1 MHWRARNLRRKQAEM
16 ALSVPFTKVAFGK
29 EIYSKKYQNGDHLRA
44 SGTSSFSLSRYIK
57 GAPFFN
63 KKDGAENGAGN
74 SVGATISGTSSAV
87 VATATEAAS
96 TIAGGGISEGTRPA
110 GEGAAGPSTFNQK
123 VVGQGY
129 KQVSQIAP
137 CFAFILRY
145 PGLE

>member
-1 MHWRARNLRRKQAEM
+1 
-16 ALSVPFTKVAFGK
+16 VPKTAT
-29 EIYSKKYQNGDHLRA
+29 I
-44 SGTSSFSLSRYIK
+44 SGTSSALVATAAVHPNTFSLCRYIK
-57 GAPFFN
+57 GAPFFD

-96 TIAGGGISEGTRPA
+96 TIAGGGISEGTGPA

-129 KQVSQIAP
+129 KQVSQFAP
-137 CFAFILRY
+137 CFAFFIPRY
-145 PGLE
+145 PGLK